1 MGIRFTTAP
10 NPRTGM
16 AISPSLLQEWPET
29 PFPAFC
35 SFRLPQAAPDKL
47 VSELYL
53 HPKRTGVNL
62 EARGP

>member
-1 MGIRFTTAP
+1 
-10 NPRTGM
+10 M